1 LGLKAALL
9 LNVSLTQT
17 NNHWLKR
24 YAVFTALATFV
35 LVCVGGLVT
44 SHGAGLAVPDWPNT
58 YGYNM
63 FFFPISKWVGGI
75 FFEHIHRLDASL
87 VGFLT
92 TVLAIWLFGY
102 ESRRLLRWAGGLFMV
117 AGAALALAFPAHAAE
132 VLLLCGVGFAGFA
145 VSFFWPT
152 CEPSPMWLR
161 VLGVTAF
168 VAVVTQGVLGGL
180 RVTQLKDQ
188 LGIFHATLAQ
198 LFFVLVCAIALFQTD
213 FWLRLPVQAEADTHR
228 LRLFFTVTTGLIL
241 AQLILGATMRHQHA
255 GLAIPDFPAAYGKIW
270 PDTSAAAI
278 ARYNQNRLEVLASN
292 PITATQV
299 ELQMVHRILALLIF
313 AAVVLCAWRSRL
325 FLGSR
330 HWLTRFSNVWL
341 GLVLAQVLLG
351 AATIWT
357 GKSADVA
364 TAHVACG
371 ALCLATGGLTSILS
385 FRLLSAPLAQAPHME
400 KNGVTSLLA
409 SSSIIAK

>member
-1 LGLKAALL
+1 VAVLF
-9 LNVSLTQT
+9 NVSLTQT

-63 FFFPISKWVGGI
+63 FFFPISKWVGGVL
-75 FFEHIHRLDASL
+75 FEHVHRLDASL

-92 TVLAIWLFGY
+92 TILAIWLFGY
-102 ESRRLLRWAGGLFMV
+102 KSRRMLRWTGGVFIA
-117 AGAALALAFPAHAAE
+117 AGAALCLVSPAHAAE
-132 VLLLCGVGFAGFA
+132 KLLLSGVGFAGFVA
-145 VSFFWPT
+145 SFFWPK
-152 CEPSPMWLR
+152 CEPAPNWLR

-168 VAVVTQGVLGGL
+168 AAVIIQGILGGL
-180 RVTQLKDQ
+180 RVTQLKDE

-198 LFFVLVCAIALFQTD
+198 LFFLLICSIALFQTD
-213 FWLRLPVQAEADTHR
+213 FWRLLPVQAEADARHF
-228 LRLFFTVTTGLIL
+228 RLFFTVTTCLIL

-255 GLAIPDFPAAYGKIW
+255 GLAIPDFPAAYGKLW
-270 PDTSAAAI
+270 PDTDPAAI
-278 ARYNQNRLEVLASN
+278 ARYNQNRQEVLSYN
-292 PITATQV
+292 PITAAQV
-299 ELQMVHRILALLIF
+299 ELQMVHRILALMIF
-313 AAVVLCAWRSRL
+313 MAVAVCSWRTRRS
-325 FLGSR
+325 LGAR
-330 HWLTRFSNVWL
+330 HWLTRFANVWF
-341 GLVLAQVLLG
+341 GLVLTQVLLG

-357 GKSADVA
+357 GKSADIA

-371 ALCLATGGLTSILS
+371 ALCLATGGLASILS
-385 FRLLSAPLAQAPHME
+385 FRLLAAPVAQARSTE

>member
-1 LGLKAALL
+1 LGLIAALL
-9 LNVSLTQT
+9 LNVSLNETD
-17 NNHWLKR
+17 NRWLKR

-92 TVLAIWLFGY
+92 TVLAIWLYGH
-102 ESRRLLRWAGGLFMV
+102 ESRHLLRWTGGIFMV
-117 AGAALALAFPAHAAE
+117 AGAALSLIFPAHAAE
-132 VLLLCGVGFAGFA
+132 VLLLSGVGLAGFA
-145 VSFFWPT
+145 AGIFWPN
-152 CEPSPMWLR
+152 CEPAPKWLR

-168 VAVVTQGVLGGL
+168 AAVVIQGVLGGL
-180 RVTQLKDQ
+180 RVTELKDQ

-198 LFFVLVCAIALFQTD
+198 LFFVLICAIALFQTD
-213 FWLRLPVQAEADTHR
+213 FWQSLPVQKEADSRRFR
-228 LRLFFTVTTGLIL
+228 LLFTVTTGLIL

-255 GLAIPDFPAAYGKIW
+255 GLAIPDFPAAYGKLW
-270 PDTSAAAI
+270 PDTSAEAI
-278 ARYNQNRLEVLASN
+278 ARYNQNRQEIVDYN
-292 PITATQV
+292 PITAAQV
-299 ELQMVHRILALLIF
+299 ELQMAHRILALLIF
-313 AAVVLCAWRSRL
+313 AAVAVCAWRTRR
-325 FLGSR
+325 FLGPR
-330 HWLTRFSNVWL
+330 HWLARYSKVWF

-357 GKSADVA
+357 DKSADVA

-371 ALCLATGGLTSILS
+371 ALCLATGGLASILS
-385 FRLLSAPLAQAPHME
+385 FRLLAAPVAQARGLE

-409 SSSIIAK
+409 SSSMIAK